1 MASPLPAPFHQAMA
15 LAWDSFRHGSLGIGA
30 VITVDD
36 RTVATGRN
44 RLLEQDP
51 GEDML
56 AGTSLAHAEMNA
68 IAKLPWRQ
76 FRGEE
81 VHLWTTLELCVQCLG
96 AVRLSQVTHVHVLA
110 PDPYFRGIDRISG
123 AHAALADNWPVIDHR
138 PVDEWAA
145 FSLLFQTHVA
155 AFWGAA
161 APGWFEAL
169 PALGEL
175 AESLVASG
183 ELIDIASSDPVVDE
197 VAERLWSRLGVALD
211 DIRALAAS

>member
-1 MASPLPAPFHQAMA
+1 MATSLPAPFHQAMV

-30 VITVDD
+30 TVTVDG
-36 RTVATGRN
+36 RTVSTGRN
-44 RLLEQDP
+44 RLLEREP
-51 GEDML
+51 GDDVL

-68 IAKLPWRQ
+68 IAKLGWRQ
-76 FRGEE
+76 YRGDD
-81 VHLWTTLELCVQCLG
+81 VHLWTTLEPCVQCLG
-96 AVRLSQVTHVHVLA
+96 AVRLSEINHVHVLA

-123 AHAALADNWPVIDHR
+123 AHPALSDNWPVIDHR

-145 FSLLFQTHVA
+145 LSLLFQSHVA
-155 AFWGAA
+155 AFWGAG

-175 AESLVASG
+175 ATSLVASG
-183 ELIDIASSDPVVDE
+183 ELIDLAASDPVVDE
-197 VAERLWSRLGVALD
+197 IADRLWVRLGATLD